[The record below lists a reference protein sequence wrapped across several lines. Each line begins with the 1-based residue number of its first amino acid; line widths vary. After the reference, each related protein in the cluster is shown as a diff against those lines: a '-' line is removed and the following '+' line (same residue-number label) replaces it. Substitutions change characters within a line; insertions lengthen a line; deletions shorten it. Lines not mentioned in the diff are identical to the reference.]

1 MCWRFRRERF
11 LTVIGGDKLCIQS
24 SLKLL
29 GDYQN
34 NTISG
39 ILFLDLFLVAFF
51 VFMLLKGA
59 NGIPVNF
66 LIMLVVN
73 ALLYPYSRFVY
84 ESVVGFVIGN
94 NVFISSALFMLA
106 VKLFMMVVCF
116 FCVIFI
122 APVGLVYLYFY
133 WT

>member
-1 MCWRFRRERF
+1 MHPVLLKTFGGLSKQYYFRNF
-11 LTVIGGDKLCIQS
+11 VFGLV
-24 SLKLL
+24 
-29 GDYQN
+29 
-34 NTISG
+34 
-39 ILFLDLFLVAFF
+39 LVAFF

-66 LIMLVVN
+66 LIMLAVN

-116 FCVIFI
+116 FCAIVI

-133 WT
+133 HTKQAQQEQQEQA